1 MATTPST
8 SQGLGYF
15 SLGLGTA
22 QILAPE
28 AVAHLIGIT
37 RGPRT
42 RLTMRLVGLREIA
55 SGAAI
60 LTQRRPVPWL
70 WSRVAGD
77 VMDLGLLTLAL
88 LDGHNHRP
96 RVAGSMA
103 AVAGVTTADLRTAQ
117 AASES
122 PGDLDSEGPL
132 HLAKAITIRRPPNEV
147 YEFWRNFRNLSTFMT
162 HLESVAV
169 VDDRHSHW
177 TARAPAGRLVEW
189 DAEIVEERPNEV
201 IAWRTL
207 PGSNVDHSG
216 SVRFSPAPGGRG
228 TEVRVQIDYA
238 LPGGRLASAIAR
250 LSGEEPHQQIQA
262 DLRKLKQV
270 MEAGEV
276 IRSAATTVGSHPLQ
290 RPAQPMPK
298 PQPTGARS

>member
-1 MATTPST
+1 MATTPSAL
-8 SQGLGYF
+8 QGLGYF
-15 SLGLGTA
+15 RLGLGTA
-22 QILAPE
+22 QMLAPE

-37 RGPRT
+37 CGPRT

-55 SGAAI
+55 SGVGI
-60 LTQRRPVPWL
+60 LTQQRPVPWL

-96 RVAGSMA
+96 RVASSMA

-117 AASES
+117 AASAS
-122 PGDLDSEGPL
+122 ADDLDSEGPL
-132 HLAKAITIRRPPNEV
+132 HLAKAITIRRPLNEV
-147 YEFWRNFRNLSTFMT
+147 YDFWRNFRNLPTFMT
-162 HLESVAV
+162 HLESVEV

-207 PGSNVDHSG
+207 PGSNVDHAG
-216 SVRFSPAPGGRG
+216 SVRFSPAPSGRG
-228 TEVRVQIDYA
+228 TEVRVQIDYS

-250 LSGEEPHQQIQA
+250 LFGEEPHQQVQA

-270 MEAGEV
+270 METGEV

-290 RPAQPMPK
+290 RPAQPMPR
-298 PQPTGARS
+298 PQPTGAHS